1 MMLGFSDGTPLLEC
15 KPLPTM
21 TLSCRPFRLST
32 SQKAGLASAPF
43 QHHAKFIRT
52 FLGPLDGLF
61 PAQSVHVYR
70 VGLKVSC
77 PMVMRWALSQTYS
90 MPPHIRLRTMEIS
103 PFCLRVKLLRCLP
116 RRLCLPTQNECLAR
130 LILPV
135 RGSRTILQ
143 LPRLIVL
150 RARFLP

>member
-1 MMLGFSDGTPLLEC
+1 MTKRTLAYTRYFKVQVQGCDTSSSKSFKTAARHHAGGAVSTRTPSFVSWTRQGILLLAWGQLRLETLGTSTHSSICLMMLGFSDGTPLLEC
-15 KPLPTM
+15 RPLPTM

-70 VGLKVSC
+70 VGLKVS
-77 PMVMRWALSQTYS
+77 
-90 MPPHIRLRTMEIS
+90 
-103 PFCLRVKLLRCLP
+103 
-116 RRLCLPTQNECLAR
+116 
-130 LILPV
+130 
-135 RGSRTILQ
+135 
-143 LPRLIVL
+143 
-150 RARFLP
+150 